1 MIEILLSIASSGI
14 WSKVWTVAVA
24 ILFFG
29 VIIMIHEC
37 GHFLFAKLFK
47 VKVNEFSIG
56 MGPAVFKRKKGETQY
71 SVRVLP
77 IGGYVSMEGE
87 DQDSDDDGA
96 FNKKPVWQK
105 MIIVAAGTFYE
116 PLARRYNNVHNAVN
130 LGRLNRHQYDKILLR
145 RSCLGAV
152 RS

>member
-29 VIIMIHEC
+29 VIIIIHEC

-56 MGPAVFKRKKGETQY
+56 MGPAVSSVKRAKH
-71 SVRVLP
+71 SIRCVFCR
-77 IGGYVSMEGE
+77 
-87 DQDSDDDGA
+87 
-96 FNKKPVWQK
+96 
-105 MIIVAAGTFYE
+105 
-116 PLARRYNNVHNAVN
+116 
-130 LGRLNRHQYDKILLR
+130 
-145 RSCLGAV
+145 
-152 RS
+152 

>member
-47 VKVNEFSIG
+47 
-56 MGPAVFKRKKGETQY
+56 
-71 SVRVLP
+71 
-77 IGGYVSMEGE
+77 
-87 DQDSDDDGA
+87 
-96 FNKKPVWQK
+96 
-105 MIIVAAGTFYE
+105 
-116 PLARRYNNVHNAVN
+116 
-130 LGRLNRHQYDKILLR
+130 ILLASEKR
-145 RSCLGAV
+145 VDFHIIGRVVSVVGMSLEYGI
-152 RS
+152 

>member
-29 VIIMIHEC
+29 VIIIIHEC

-56 MGPAVFKRKKGETQY
+56 MGPAVFKRKRAKH
-71 SVRVLP
+71 SIRCVFSDRRLCLH
-77 IGGYVSMEGE
+77 GGRGSR
-87 DQDSDDDGA
+87 Q
-96 FNKKPVWQK
+96 
-105 MIIVAAGTFYE
+105 
-116 PLARRYNNVHNAVN
+116 RR
-130 LGRLNRHQYDKILLR
+130 
-145 RSCLGAV
+145 
-152 RS
+152 

>member
-29 VIIMIHEC
+29 VIIIIHEC

-71 SVRVLP
+71 SVRVFP

-105 MIIVAAGTFYE
+105 MIIVDDTTCFTSLMISSGLRLLSLPLTYGTI
-116 PLARRYNNVHNAVN
+116 
-130 LGRLNRHQYDKILLR
+130 Q
-145 RSCLGAV
+145 
-152 RS
+152 

>member
-71 SVRVLP
+71 WVRVLP

-105 MIIVAAGTFYE
+105 MIIVAAG
-116 PLARRYNNVHNAVN
+116 AIMN
-130 LGRLNRHQYDKILLR
+130 L
-145 RSCLGAV
+145 
-152 RS
+152 